1 MTTEKRDDRQ
11 PDAAAMSAA
20 ARWFVLLQDAEAASP
35 QRAAFQA
42 WLDRDADH
50 LRAYERV
57 ETLWSAAET
66 LPSLRRAR
74 PDRRKVL
81 GSAAMG
87 LAVLAAGGYFA
98 VLREDA
104 DFRTGVGERRSV
116 RLSDGT
122 RVELSTDTSV
132 AVSFGKDSRT
142 VRLLKGEAF
151 FRVAADPHRPFSV
164 EADGGRTIALGTAF
178 SVARQGGT
186 VRVTVTEH
194 AVMVQARGQ
203 ARRLANGET
212 VVYGGNGMS
221 PAGPLDPAALAWRR
235 GKLVFVSRPLSE
247 VVGAL
252 DGWRVGRTV
261 VLDDEL
267 AARPVTLMVDV
278 DRAEEALQRLA
289 ETLPARI
296 SHLTPL
302 LTLLRPI

>member
-1 MTTEKRDDRQ
+1 
-11 PDAAAMSAA
+11 MSAA
-20 ARWFVLLQDAEAASP
+20 ARWFVLLQDEQASSSQREA
-35 QRAAFQA
+35 FKV

-81 GSAAMG
+81 GSAAVG
-87 LAVLAAGGYFA
+87 LAVFAAGGYFTF
-98 VLREDA
+98 LRENA

-122 RVELSTDTSV
+122 RVEMSTGTSL
-132 AVSFGKDSRT
+132 AVSFGKDRRT
-142 VRLLKGEAF
+142 VRLLEGEAF
-151 FRVAADPHRPFSV
+151 FQVAADARRPFSV
-164 EADGGRTIALGTAF
+164 EADGGRTIAMGTAF

-186 VRVTVTEH
+186 VRVAVTEH
-194 AVMVQARGQ
+194 AVMVHAHGQ
-203 ARRLANGET
+203 ARRLASGET
-212 VVYGGNGMS
+212 VVYGDNGMS
-221 PAGPLDPAALAWRR
+221 PTAPLDPTGLAWRR

-247 VVGAL
+247 VVAAL
-252 DGWRVGRTV
+252 DGWRQGRTV
-261 VLDDEL
+261 ILGGDL
-267 AARPVTLMVDV
+267 AARPVTLMVDA
-278 DRAEEALQRLA
+278 DRADEAIQRLA

-302 LTLLRPI
+302 LTVLRPI